1 MVFSNTMELTIASK
15 FLLCLY
21 SFVEH
26 SLLKVMSSFWDYP
39 EEAREASKDS
49 FENRVELILKEHESI
64 HLDDLLKLMWGGYNL
79 LTNFQGILEGLNHLV
94 NDGKIIMKE
103 KIISLATITVFED
116 GEFKEKTVWDLLHRE
131 EEIEEKKEIIRRYN
145 QINSLA

>member
-1 MVFSNTMELTIASK
+1 
-15 FLLCLY
+15 
-21 SFVEH
+21 
-26 SLLKVMSSFWDYP
+26 MSSFWDYP

-49 FENRVELILKEHESI
+49 FDNRVELILKEHETI
-64 HLDDLLKLMWGGYNL
+64 HLDDLLKKMWGGYNL

-94 NDGKIIMKE
+94 NDGKIIMKD

-116 GEFKEKTVWDLLHRE
+116 DEFKEKAVWDLLHRE

-145 QINSLA
+145 EINSLA

>member
-1 MVFSNTMELTIASK
+1 
-15 FLLCLY
+15 
-21 SFVEH
+21 
-26 SLLKVMSSFWDYP
+26 MSSFWDYP
-39 EEAREASKDS
+39 EEVREASKDS
-49 FENRVELILKEHESI
+49 FENRVELILKEKSSI

-79 LTNFQGILEGLNHLV
+79 LTNFQGILEGLTHLV